1 MKIVSI
7 TLARGGSKG
16 ISRKNMV
23 LIDEKPLVFYAVNN
37 SLMSSVDETW
47 VSTDDEEIAKVCRGF
62 GANVIM
68 RPEEISKDTSK
79 CEAAL
84 LHFAE
89 HVEFDVLAFIQATSP
104 LLEVGYLERGLQ
116 MMREK
121 RYDSVFSV
129 QKEHW
134 IPRWSLELVPLAWNP
149 SQRPRRQMRPETYLE
164 NGAFYLTTREQLLSS
179 GVRYGG
185 NRGVVEMP
193 LSQSFQVDTE
203 EDLDLIRYLARR
215 KDDSR

>member
-16 ISRKNMV
+16 IPKKNMV
-23 LIDEKPLVFYAVNN
+23 LIDDKPLVFYAVNN
-37 SLMSSVDETW
+37 SIDETW
-47 VSTDDEEIAKVCRGF
+47 VSTDDEEIAKACKDF

-89 HVEFDVLAFIQATSP
+89 NVEFDVLAFIQATSP
-104 LLEVGYLERGLQ
+104 LLEVEYLEIGLQ

-129 QKEHW
+129 QREHW
-134 IPRWSLELVPLAWNP
+134 IPRWSLELDPIDWIP
-149 SQRPRRQMRPETYLE
+149 SQRPRRQMKPETYLE

-185 NRGVVEMP
+185 NMGVVEMP
-193 LSQSFQVDTE
+193 LAQSFQVDTE
-203 EDLDLIRYLARR
+203 DDLELIRNLIGR

>member
-37 SLMSSVDETW
+37 SLVSSVDETW
-47 VSTDDEEIAKVCRGF
+47 VSTDDEEIAKACKGF

-68 RPEEISKDTSK
+68 RPKEISKDTSK
-79 CEAAL
+79 CEDAL

-104 LLEVGYLERGLQ
+104 LLEVEYLERGLE

-149 SQRPRRQMRPETYLE
+149 SKRPRRQMMPETYLE
-164 NGAFYLTTREQLLSS
+164 NGAFYLTTRAQLLSS

-185 NRGVVEMP
+185 NMGVVEMP
-193 LSQSFQVDTE
+193 LAQSLQVDTE
-203 EDLDLIRYLARR
+203 DDLELIRKLIGR
-215 KDDSR
+215 SE